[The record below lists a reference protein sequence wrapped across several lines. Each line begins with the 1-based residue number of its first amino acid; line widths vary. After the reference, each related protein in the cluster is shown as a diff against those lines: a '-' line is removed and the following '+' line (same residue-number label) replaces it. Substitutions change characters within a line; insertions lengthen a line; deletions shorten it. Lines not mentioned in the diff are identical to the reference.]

1 MQPAA
6 IILALVVVGTAA
18 TTWHTL
24 RIGSFPGRTDYL
36 MLMASGCWWAICA
49 ILDVSSEAP
58 ELKLFYSELA
68 WYGIVTTPISWMLFM
83 SAYVR
88 GGDLPNA
95 SLYTGLSIAAGL
107 AMLAIA
113 TTNELHHLIYVA
125 VRPDPTPAYPDQL
138 YYEHGSVFFAAMI
151 AI

>member
-1 MQPAA
+1 MERLRRIYAPESFFVIYFCGAIHVQPAA
-6 IILALVVVGTAA
+6 VILALVVVGTAA

-49 ILDVSSEAP
+49 ILDVSSESL

-83 SAYVR
+83 GAYFR
-88 GGDLPNA
+88 GDDLPTA
-95 SLYTGLSIAAGL
+95 
-107 AMLAIA
+107 
-113 TTNELHHLIYVA
+113 
-125 VRPDPTPAYPDQL
+125 
-138 YYEHGSVFFAAMI
+138 
-151 AI
+151 